1 MSSSPTLP
9 VFRFFCAPRPS
20 LLVDRARRRF
30 EAKGGVVMEFTS
42 IDGVSVRPDGVALS
56 TSPSAPPGG
65 GSGAGEDGA
74 AASQVILFFFL
85 PHGRCRRAV

>member
-1 MSSSPTLP
+1 MSEFPP
-9 VFRFFCAPRPS
+9 PPPPPFFAFCAPRPS

-30 EAKGGVVMEFTS
+30 EAEGGVVMEFTS

-65 GSGAGEDGA
+65 GGAERMA
-74 AASQVILFFFL
+74 PPL
-85 PHGRCRRAV
+85 HR